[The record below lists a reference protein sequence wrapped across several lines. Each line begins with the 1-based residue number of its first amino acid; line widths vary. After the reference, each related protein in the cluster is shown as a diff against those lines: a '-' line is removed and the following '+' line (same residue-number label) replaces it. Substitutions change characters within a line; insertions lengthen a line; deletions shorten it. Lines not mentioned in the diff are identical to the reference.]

1 MVSNLI
7 TCCLVIILTLFGEV
21 ACKSHFVVKG
31 FILFSQMAKKLT
43 KTLESTKFAGSPILP
58 VSAKPGGPD
67 SPDSEPVGTQMLVD
81 LLSSLSYLP
90 NRDPSGP
97 LVFAVDHCFS
107 IRGQG
112 TVMTGTI
119 LSGSLKINDTIE
131 IPSLKITK
139 KVKSMQMFKAPVTD
153 ASQGDRVGMC
163 VTQFDP
169 KLLERGLVCS
179 PSTVPTVFAAV
190 VSVKPISYYKGT
202 ITSKSKFHI
211 TIGHETVMGTLQ
223 VFGLPPGQSRDP
235 KTQEAFDISRE
246 YIFQEEVIDQS
257 KKSLSTGGCED
268 SDPQSKPVSSH
279 QWLFIEF
286 EKPVTCPEHSLVIGS
301 RLDSDIHL
309 NVCRIAFHGRLL
321 LPVTEKNFKET
332 LLPQL
337 KIYKIKAKQGV
348 VERMADEYSV
358 IAHSLFKKE
367 TNIQNFVG
375 MKVTLSTGEQGMI
388 EGGFGQ
394 SGKVKI
400 RIATGLSPDT
410 ALKLSSGGKKK
421 GGGKNK
427 GTTSETPNE
436 ETNSSEQ
443 VTRPIKVTLEFKRYN
458 YDPKKKMVQ

>member
-1 MVSNLI
+1 
-7 TCCLVIILTLFGEV
+7 
-21 ACKSHFVVKG
+21 
-31 FILFSQMAKKLT
+31 
-43 KTLESTKFAGSPILP
+43 
-58 VSAKPGGPD
+58 
-67 SPDSEPVGTQMLVD
+67 
-81 LLSSLSYLP
+81 
-90 NRDPSGP
+90 
-97 LVFAVDHCFS
+97 
-107 IRGQG
+107 
-112 TVMTGTI
+112 
-119 LSGSLKINDTIE
+119 
-131 IPSLKITK
+131 
-139 KVKSMQMFKAPVTD
+139 
-153 ASQGDRVGMC
+153 
-163 VTQFDP
+163 
-169 KLLERGLVCS
+169 
-179 PSTVPTVFAAV
+179 
-190 VSVKPISYYKGT
+190 
-202 ITSKSKFHI
+202 
-211 TIGHETVMGTLQ
+211 MGTLQ
-223 VFGLPPGQSRDP
+223 VFGLPPGQSMDP
-235 KTQEAFDISRE
+235 TAQEAFDISRE
-246 YIFQEEVIDQS
+246 YVFQEDVVDVVVQEDVVDQS
-257 KKSLSTGGCED
+257 KKSLSTGGSEN
-268 SDPQSKPVSSH
+268 SGPETKPVSRH

-337 KIYKIKAKQGV
+337 KIYKIKAKQGI

-410 ALKLSSGGKKK
+410 VSKLSSGGKKK

-443 VTRPIKVTLEFKRYN
+443 VAKPIKVTLEFKRYN
-458 YDPKKKMVQ
+458 YDPKKKMIQ